1 MRKKDKKEE
10 LIQKADL
17 SKVAN
22 IMNNII
28 ISGQVQDDTTS
39 MDDSLVDI
47 INNYTS
53 GMALGSCDLIAYAK
67 ACDNKSEYKLAK
79 YFYGLNASVKDANHS
94 VQYMY
99 IRHNLQRIFV
109 DHFYTLMGQLENK
122 FDWIKPSFKKKLKLA
137 ISTVI
142 NTCTFSVT
150 SVNLDNILYTIQA
163 TAVINT
169 GNSSDYDY
177 DMLESFIAPYA
188 NSIVNEIVAETTR
201 AVYDVFFE
209 EFITEMSLQEFDY
222 VCEFIKPYII
232 DFRDDILQTVVK
244 ILLVTLY
251 TRVTTTYEIY
261 NQTKQ
266 FTEDLDIPYYGY

>member
-1 MRKKDKKEE
+1 MRKKIKKEE
-10 LIQKADL
+10 LIQEADL
-17 SKVAN
+17 SKVAD

-39 MDDSLVDI
+39 MGDSLVDI

-53 GMALGSCDLIAYAK
+53 GMALGSCDLMAYAN
-67 ACDNKSEYKLAK
+67 ACDDKSEHKLAN
-79 YFYGLNASVKDANHS
+79 YFYGLNTSVKDANHS

-99 IRHNLQRIFV
+99 IKYNLQRIFV
-109 DHFYTLMGQLENK
+109 DHFYTLMGQLENE

-142 NTCTFSVT
+142 TTCTFSVT

-163 TAVINT
+163 TAAINT
-169 GNSSDYDY
+169 GNSSGYDY

-188 NSIVNEIVAETTR
+188 NSIVNGIVAETTR
-201 AVYDVFFE
+201 AVYDAFFE

>member
-17 SKVAN
+17 SKVAD

-67 ACDNKSEYKLAK
+67 ACDDKSEYKLAK
-79 YFYGLNASVKDANHS
+79 YFYGLNTSVKDANHS

-99 IRHNLQRIFV
+99 IKYNLQRIFV
-109 DHFYTLMGQLENK
+109 DHFYTLMGQLENE

-142 NTCTFSVT
+142 TTCTFSVT

-163 TAVINT
+163 TAAINT
-169 GNSSDYDY
+169 GNSSGYDY

-188 NSIVNEIVAETTR
+188 NSIVNGIVAETTR

-222 VCEFIKPYII
+222 VCEFIKPHII

>member
-1 MRKKDKKEE
+1 MKKKDKKEE

-28 ISGQVQDDTTS
+28 ISGQIQDDTTS

-53 GMALGSCDLIAYAK
+53 GMALGSCDIIAYAK
-67 ACDNKSEYKLAK
+67 ACDEKSEYKLAN
-79 YFYGLNASVKDANHS
+79 YFYGLNSSIKDANHS

-109 DHFYTLMGQLENK
+109 DHFYTLMGQLENE
-122 FDWIKPSFKKKLKLA
+122 FDWMKPSFKKRLKLA
-137 ISTVI
+137 ISDVI

-150 SVNLDNILYTIQA
+150 SINLDSILYTIQA

-177 DMLESFIAPYA
+177 DMMESFIAPYA
-188 NSIVNEIVAETTR
+188 NSIVNRIVAETTK
-201 AVYDVFFE
+201 AVYDAFFE
-209 EFITEMSLQEFDY
+209 ELITEISLQEFDY

-244 ILLVTLY
+244 ILLVTLC

-261 NQTKQ
+261 NQVKQ

>member
-67 ACDNKSEYKLAK
+67 ACDDKSEYKLAN
-79 YFYGLNASVKDANHS
+79 YFYGLNTSVKDANHS

-109 DHFYTLMGQLENK
+109 DHFYTLIGQLENE

-150 SVNLDNILYTIQA
+150 SVNLDIILYTTQA

-188 NSIVNEIVAETTR
+188 NSIVNGIVAETTR